1 MNQLIQGGGSGVRLL
16 FDFEG
21 VCVCVYVCVCKAG
34 KKFAVNDNHGMC
46 VRPPKES
53 LEMHLAI
60 TMIGWVDG

>member
-1 MNQLIQGGGSGVRLL
+1 MNQLIQGWGSGVRLL

-21 VCVCVYVCVCKAG
+21 VCVCVYVCTAG
-34 KKFAVNDNHGMC
+34 EIFAVSDNYGMSMQ
-46 VRPPKES
+46 PPKES